1 LRRFESFSLTSD
13 GHTSASFVLDSQ
25 AKLRSGR
32 ARVLGYL
39 GSVDSGESSE
49 EVVLLFIYGL
59 SVRELGRIGCL
70 GVSGRWSAAKMA
82 APYHSRQSRPAEA
95 SPELYYVT
103 FDVN

>member
-1 LRRFESFSLTSD
+1 MQKRWKACRQQEFIRRVRSDLRRFESFSLTSD

-49 EVVLLFIYGL
+49 EVFSSIY
-59 SVRELGRIGCL
+59 
-70 GVSGRWSAAKMA
+70 
-82 APYHSRQSRPAEA
+82 PQP
-95 SPELYYVT
+95 
-103 FDVN
+103 